1 MKSKIRSSNSD
12 FVLRHSFVIRH
23 SVFVILP
30 EPQTL
35 NHMPTPK
42 SIGAIELSSIGIGYQ
57 IEDEMLKAASVD
69 LLIARTIC
77 SGKYLIVLGGSVS
90 DVESAI
96 RAGLTAASDSIIDH
110 LIIPNVHPSVFPALG
125 QSVALGPE
133 DLGALGVVE
142 TFSGA
147 SVIAAADAAA
157 KAARITLFR
166 IHVAMAL
173 GGKGL
178 CLMTGTVADVRA
190 GVQVAAEEA
199 RKRGLLVSEIVIP
212 RPSRE
217 LFGDYL

>member
-1 MKSKIRSSNSD
+1 MS
-12 FVLRHSFVIRH
+12 
-23 SVFVILP
+23 
-30 EPQTL
+30 
-35 NHMPTPK
+35 TPK

-57 IEDEMLKAASVD
+57 IEDEMLKAASVE

-90 DVESAI
+90 DVEAAI
-96 RAGLTAASDSIIDH
+96 RAGLGAASDSIIDH

-125 QSVALGPE
+125 QSVALAPE
-133 DLGALGVVE
+133 ELGALGVVE
-142 TFSGA
+142 TFSGV

-190 GVQVAAEEA
+190 GVQVAAAEA
-199 RKRGLLVSEIVIP
+199 RKRGLLVAEIVIP